1 MKILIVNEK
10 ENEKSDKWQ
19 TQQIDRYQKN
29 DEELNSIPND
39 NNLIFSMGL
48 HFLRFKSSQYLLKEE

>member
-1 MKILIVNEK
+1 MV
-10 ENEKSDKWQ
+10 D
-19 TQQIDRYQKN
+19 TTDRQIQKN

-48 HFLRFKSSQYLLKEE
+48 HFIRFRSSQYLLKEE